1 MEAKKNELMNELT
14 ELDHILHG
22 VLDDLKKARHT
33 SNTVSSFYDLRSDEA
48 QEQAWDEKDIAMI
61 LCGYNGAATEHD
73 IIHDY
78 LLTTISKVQK
88 VVVSVELLRER
99 LKHSELQDVTGK
111 QNTGSIS
118 ASVHGGSLHK
128 IILS

>member
-1 MEAKKNELMNELT
+1 MEAKKTELLGELT

-78 LLTTISKVQK
+78 LLSSASKV
-88 VVVSVELLRER
+88 SLLLGKIEWMRAN
-99 LKHSELQDVTGK
+99 LK
-111 QNTGSIS
+111 
-118 ASVHGGSLHK
+118 
-128 IILS
+128 